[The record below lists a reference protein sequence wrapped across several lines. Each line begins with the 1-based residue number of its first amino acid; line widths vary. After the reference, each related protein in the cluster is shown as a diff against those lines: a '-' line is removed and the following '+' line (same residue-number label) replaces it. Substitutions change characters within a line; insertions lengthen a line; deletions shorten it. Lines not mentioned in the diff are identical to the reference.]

1 MKRSSPNPEM
11 DAKVISALGG
21 LYLTTGHSDISP
33 DHSERMSWAIEHLLG
48 DLADEYAST
57 SEKIGESA
65 ATRQLIGFGVD
76 FALEATDIIRT
87 KPGPLAIAELR
98 ELVSRWK
105 SELGA
110 DCDRARKEAAAYQP
124 VQ

>member
-1 MKRSSPNPEM
+1 M
-11 DAKVISALGG
+11 DAAVISALGG
-21 LYLTTGHSDISP
+21 LYLTTGHSDISS
-33 DHSERMSWAIEHLLG
+33 DASHSERMSWAIEHILG

-98 ELVSRWK
+98 DLVSRWK

-110 DCDRARKEAAAYQP
+110 DCDRARKEAAKYQP
-124 VQ
+124 AQ